1 MEELIRKI
9 QNGDEDAFKQLVQSI
24 ENDLYRIAKTRL
36 RNDDDIMDA
45 IQNTMIY
52 TYKNSKKIKNLE
64 FFKTWMIRILIN
76 ECNKIYNSN
85 KKNDEI
91 FNRIVK
97 NSSFHSYDNPI
108 QNINDK
114 INFENLI
121 DKLNYDERIIITL
134 HYNSQFSCSQ
144 IAKILNISVNTAKSR
159 LTRGTNKLKK
169 LYEEV
174 NMYESKK

>member
-9 QNGDEDAFKQLVQSI
+9 QNGDEEAFKQLVQSI

-36 RNDDDIMDA
+36 RSDDDIMDA

-85 KKNDEI
+85 KKNYEI

-97 NSSFHSYDNPI
+97 NSSFYSYDNSI
-108 QNINDK
+108 QKINDK

-121 DKLNYDERIIITL
+121 NTLNYNERIIITL

-144 IAKILNISVNTAKSR
+144 IAKILNISVNTVKSR

-174 NMYESKK
+174 NLYESNK